1 MAKSPEVFI
10 MNKKWTVQNTKTKT
24 IVDTFDTRGN
34 AIEALDFRNTLCYA
48 LKIDSKN
55 LYSIVFQ

>member
-1 MAKSPEVFI
+1 

-24 IVDTFDTRGN
+24 IVDTCDTKGD

>member
-1 MAKSPEVFI
+1 
-10 MNKKWTVQNTKTKT
+10 MNKKWRVQNTKTKT

-48 LKIDSKN
+48 LNIDSKN

>member
-1 MAKSPEVFI
+1 MEKSPEVFV

-24 IVDTFDTRGN
+24 IVDTCDTKGD
-34 AIEALDFRNTLCYA
+34 AKETLDFRNTLCYA
-48 LKIDSKN
+48 LNIDSKN